1 MLRNIVDL
9 TFLLLAV
16 LLITILLRD
25 FRVSDNNNQVQLN
38 IEALRIEVTKVMSKN
53 IEYMESRV
61 NKLGETQDTYQVST
75 THKINLLEQKVEKLE
90 KDNKNTT
97 RIINTITNNNTN
109 IVNGAASDEATDK
122 PNN

>member
-25 FRVSDNNNQVQLN
+25 MKVSDNNNNVQLN
-38 IEALRIEVTKVMSKN
+38 IEALRLEVTKVMSTN
-53 IEYMESRV
+53 IQYMEARV

-90 KDNKNTT
+90 KDNKNTN

-109 IVNGAASDEATDK
+109 IVNGKAADEIK
-122 PNN
+122 NNNK

>member
-25 FRVSDNNNQVQLN
+25 MKVSDNNNNVQLN
-38 IEALRIEVTKVMSKN
+38 IEALRLEVTKVMSTN
-53 IEYMESRV
+53 IQYMEGRV

-90 KDNKNTT
+90 KDNKNTN
-97 RIINTITNNNTN
+97 RIINNITNNNTN
-109 IVNGAASDEATDK
+109 IVNGKVADEAK
-122 PNN
+122 NNNK

>member
-25 FRVSDNNNQVQLN
+25 MKVSDNNNNTQLN
-38 IEALRIEVTKVMSKN
+38 IEALRLEVTKVMSTN
-53 IEYMESRV
+53 IQYMEGRI

-75 THKINLLEQKVEKLE
+75 THKVNLLEQKVEKLE
-90 KDNKNTT
+90 KDNKNTN
-97 RIINTITNNNTN
+97 RIINNITNNNTN
-109 IVNGAASDEATDK
+109 IVNGKVADEAK
-122 PNN
+122 NNNK

>member
-25 FRVSDNNNQVQLN
+25 MKVSDNNNNVQLN
-38 IEALRIEVTKVMSKN
+38 IEALRLEVTKVMSTN
-53 IEYMESRV
+53 INYVEGRV

-75 THKINLLEQKVEKLE
+75 THKINLLERKVEKLE

-109 IVNGAASDEATDK
+109 IVNGTASDEAADK

>member
-9 TFLLLAV
+9 TFLLLAI

-25 FRVSDNNNQVQLN
+25 MKVSDNNNNVQLN
-38 IEALRIEVTKVMSKN
+38 IEALRLEVTKVMSTN
-53 IEYMESRV
+53 INYVEGRV

-75 THKINLLEQKVEKLE
+75 THRINLLEQKVEKLE

-97 RIINTITNNNTN
+97 RIINTITNTNTN
-109 IVNGAASDEATDK
+109 IVNSEEKMDNK
-122 PNN
+122 NNK

>member
-25 FRVSDNNNQVQLN
+25 MRVSNNNNNIQLN
-38 IEALRIEVTKVMSKN
+38 IEALRLEVTKVMSTN
-53 IEYMESRV
+53 IQYMEGRV

-75 THKINLLEQKVEKLE
+75 THKINLLERKVEKLE

-109 IVNGAASDEATDK
+109 IVNGTASDEATDK

>member
-25 FRVSDNNNQVQLN
+25 MKVSDNNNNTQLN
-38 IEALRIEVTKVMSKN
+38 IEALRLEVTKVMSTN
-53 IEYMESRV
+53 IQYMEGRV

-75 THKINLLEQKVEKLE
+75 THKVNLLEQKVEKLE
-90 KDNKNTT
+90 KDNKNTN

-109 IVNGAASDEATDK
+109 IVNSEDRK
-122 PNN
+122 SNNNK

>member
-25 FRVSDNNNQVQLN
+25 MKVSDNNNNVQLN
-38 IEALRIEVTKVMSKN
+38 IEALRLEVTKVMSTN
-53 IEYMESRV
+53 INYVEGRV

-90 KDNKNTT
+90 KDNKNTN

-109 IVNGAASDEATDK
+109 IVNGKVADETK
-122 PNN
+122 NNNK

>member
-25 FRVSDNNNQVQLN
+25 MKVSDNNNNTQLN
-38 IEALRIEVTKVMSKN
+38 IEALRLEVTKVMSTN
-53 IEYMESRV
+53 INYVEGRV

-90 KDNKNTT
+90 KDNKNTN

-109 IVNGAASDEATDK
+109 IVNGKVADEDK
-122 PNN
+122 NNNK